1 MRRGISHWL
10 GLACVVAVLSGC
22 ASFNDTVVVDVGE
35 QFGLL
40 TIEAADGGTRRHWR
54 PGQGFECDFTAQGR
68 RGALFGGETQV
79 TGKLRC
85 VAVGDMSPAVDDA
98 GKEAR

>member
-1 MRRGISHWL
+1 MRQGISHWL
-10 GLACVVAVLSGC
+10 GLASVVAALSGC
-22 ASFNDTVVVDVGE
+22 ASFNDTVVVDVGD

-40 TIEAADGGTRRHWR
+40 TVEAADGGGTRRHWR

-68 RGALFGGETQV
+68 RGTLFGGESQV

-85 VAVGDMSPAVDDA
+85 VAVDGTGKDA
-98 GKEAR
+98 R